1 MELYNIAEWVEKEEN
16 APRRQFREAVHV
28 ILSAVSDLGHFK
40 NQMLMKGGVLLALRY
55 NSTRYTKD
63 IDFST
68 ELMASDFDFD
78 RFQSEFNNKLMLASE
93 KLDYGLVCKVQ
104 SFKMKPPSPD
114 ASFPTLKLKVGY
126 AYKHETRNYRRLQKN
141 ASIHVVTIDYS
152 FNEISNEPEIIRLKD
167 GGEILAYSL
176 TDLIAEKYRA
186 LIQQE
191 TRNRI
196 RRQDVYDLHL
206 LLTTCSDITENEK
219 AKILESLIKK
229 AASRDITV
237 ESGMLTR
244 EELISRSQKEY
255 AQLASEINGDLP
267 PFESSY
273 AIVKEFYESLPWLEP

>member
-1 MELYNIAEWVEKEEN
+1 
-16 APRRQFREAVHV
+16 
-28 ILSAVSDLGHFK
+28 
-40 NQMLMKGGVLLALRY
+40 
-55 NSTRYTKD
+55 
-63 IDFST
+63 
-68 ELMASDFDFD
+68 
-78 RFQSEFNNKLMLASE
+78 MLASE
-93 KLDYGLVCKVQ
+93 KLDYGLACKVQ

-114 ASFPTLKLKVGY
+114 ASFPTLKLKVEY
-126 AYKHETRNYRRLQKN
+126 AYKHETRNYRRLQQN

-152 FNEISNEPEIIRLKD
+152 FNEISNEPETIRLTD

-206 LLTTCSDITENEK
+206 LLTTCSDITKNEK

-237 ESGMLTR
+237 ERGMLTR
-244 EELISRSQKEY
+244 EELINRSQKEY
-255 AQLASEINGDLP
+255 AQLASEIKGDLP
-267 PFESSY
+267 PFESSFS
-273 AIVKEFYESLPWLEP
+273 IVKNFYESLPWKKS

>member
-1 MELYNIAEWVEKEEN
+1 MHLYNIAEWVEKEGN
-16 APRRQFREAVHV
+16 AQRRQFREAVHV
-28 ILSAVSDLGHFK
+28 ILAAVSDLGHFR
-40 NQMLMKGGVLLALRY
+40 NQMLMKGGVLLAIRY

-68 ELMASDFDFD
+68 ELMASDFDVD
-78 RFQSEFNNKLMLASE
+78 RFQSEFNNKLLLTSE
-93 KLDYGLVCKVQ
+93 KLDYGLACKVQ
-104 SFKMKPPSPD
+104 SFRMKPPSPE

-126 AYKHETRNYRRLQKN
+126 AYKHETRNYRRLQNN
-141 ASIHVVTIDYS
+141 ASIHVVTVDYS
-152 FNEISNEPEIIRLKD
+152 FNEITNEPEIIRLKD

-191 TRNRI
+191 PRNRV

-206 LLTTCSDITENEK
+206 LFTTCRDITENGK

-229 AASRDITV
+229 SASRGITV
-237 ESGMLTR
+237 ERDMLAR
-244 EELISRSQKEY
+244 EELIHRSQKEY

-267 PFESSY
+267 PFESSFS
-273 AIVKEFYESLPWLEP
+273 IVKEFYESLPWKES